1 MAYYLLLEHPAQWAE
16 HILPKYT
23 AKLKYAINCP
33 VWSLMNSI
41 LSLSRPFL
49 LCILACLLAGCS
61 LPSLDGRTSSKALNE
76 AQTSNTTLG
85 QAILPLVRAHPG
97 KSGIYALADAHE
109 AFAARSLLARAA
121 QKSLDVQYYIWH
133 DDITGTLLLEELR
146 AAADRGVRVRLLLD
160 DNGTAG
166 LDEELAAL
174 NNHPNMDIR
183 LFNPFIVRW
192 PKSIGFVTDFMR
204 ANRRMHNKSF
214 TADNQA
220 TIIGGRNVGDEYF
233 GAGESV
239 LFADLDV
246 LAIGKAARDVST
258 DFDRY
263 WESKSSYPVDL
274 ILPGVDATVV
284 PQLKARA
291 ESLIQSQAAAQYTQ
305 AIRTSPFISKMLN
318 GDLSFEWADIRM
330 VSDDPAKG
338 LGKAKS
344 NGLLTYQLA
353 DILGRPTRTVD
364 LISPYFV
371 PTAAGVEVFTKMA
384 RDGVKLR
391 VLTNSLDATDV
402 SAVHAGYAKRR
413 KDLLA
418 AGIKLYELRRISVPD
433 KRNDSAG
440 PFGSSGSSLHAKT
453 FAVDH
458 KRVFVGS
465 FNFDP
470 RSTHLNTEM
479 GFVIESPNLAL
490 QIENYFDKEIA
501 KTSYEVRLSEA
512 GDVYWIE
519 RRDGKQIRYDSE
531 PESSLFKRG
540 IVWFLSLLP
549 IEWLL

>member
-1 MAYYLLLEHPAQWAE
+1 
-16 HILPKYT
+16 
-23 AKLKYAINCP
+23 
-33 VWSLMNSI
+33 MNSI
-41 LSLSRPFL
+41 LSLPRPFL
-49 LCILACLLAGCS
+49 LCVLVCLLAGCS
-61 LPSLDGRTSSKALNE
+61 LPSLDSRTGSKALNE
-76 AQTSNTTLG
+76 AQVSNTALG
-85 QAILPLVRAHPG
+85 RALLPLVQAHPG

-109 AFAARSLLARAA
+109 AFAARTLLARAA

-146 AAADRGVRVRLLLD
+146 TAADRGVRVRLLLD

-166 LDEELAAL
+166 LDEALAAL
-174 NNHPNMDIR
+174 NNHPNIEIR

-192 PKSIGFVTDFMR
+192 PKSTGFVTDFMR

-246 LAIGKAARDVST
+246 LAIGKATGDVST

-263 WESKSSYPVDL
+263 WASKSSYPVDL
-274 ILPGVDATVV
+274 ILPQVDATIL

-291 ESLIQSQAAAQYTQ
+291 ESLLKSQAAAQYTQ
-305 AIRTSPFISKMLN
+305 AIRTSPFISKMLTGN
-318 GDLSFEWADIRM
+318 LSFEWADVRM

-338 LGKAKS
+338 LGKATS
-344 NGLLTYQLA
+344 DGLLIYQLA
-353 DILGRPTRTVD
+353 DVLGRPTRTID

-384 RDGVKLR
+384 QGGVKLR

-402 SAVHAGYAKRR
+402 SAVHAGYTKRR

-418 AGIKLYELRRISVPD
+418 AGIKLYELQRVSTTD

-440 PFGSSGSSLHAKT
+440 PLGSSGSSLHAKT

-490 QIENYFDKEIA
+490 QMESYFDKEIA

-519 RRDGKQIRYDSE
+519 HRDGKLIRYNSE
-531 PESSLFKRG
+531 PETSLLKRG
-540 IVWFLSLLP
+540 IVWFLSILP